1 MLLLLKLRYVFNK
14 CLVNKSD
21 NGKGGGG
28 EGVNKDKTLL
38 IQQQSQGQ
46 RKSISRSPLSPD
58 AAFSNQP
65 PALPLDCLLQL
76 YLTSC

>member
-1 MLLLLKLRYVFNK
+1 
-14 CLVNKSD
+14 
-21 NGKGGGG
+21 
-28 EGVNKDKTLL
+28 LL
-38 IQQQSQGQ
+38 IQQESQGQ